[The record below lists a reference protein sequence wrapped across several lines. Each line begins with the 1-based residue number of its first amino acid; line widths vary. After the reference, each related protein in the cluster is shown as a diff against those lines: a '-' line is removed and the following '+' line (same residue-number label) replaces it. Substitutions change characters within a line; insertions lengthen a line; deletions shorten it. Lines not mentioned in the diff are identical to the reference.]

1 MTCLSPAQI
10 LPHALFERFV
20 ELMEIGILPPKEPG
34 EPGQSP
40 KKGAKEQKTKL
51 TSFFAAKPSVK
62 AEPT

>member
-1 MTCLSPAQI
+1 
-10 LPHALFERFV
+10 
-20 ELMEIGILPPKEPG
+20 MEIGIPPPKEPG